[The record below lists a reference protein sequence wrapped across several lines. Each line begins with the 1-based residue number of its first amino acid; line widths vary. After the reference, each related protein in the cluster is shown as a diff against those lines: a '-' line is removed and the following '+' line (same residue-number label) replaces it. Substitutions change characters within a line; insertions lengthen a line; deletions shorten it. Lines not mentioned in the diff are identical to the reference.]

1 MAKTVKPGKLRGNTV
16 PNSLTADKNDYTLT
30 IIGGMSYSLNDLCQL
45 VVKDGVTTQSV
56 EELMRN
62 FRLVAEKGIDMAL
75 QGNNVNYDYFTL
87 RPGAKGVFNSANE
100 PFTRPKH
107 EVTMAMAVGPDVRKA
122 MEETIV
128 ENMGPAQHYAQ
139 MDTII
144 NTVNGEVN
152 LSVTSGQVLEVKGVN
167 LSLKG
172 DDATVGIY
180 LQEVGAA
187 DSTRIKVATLLNNEP
202 KRLMFM
208 VPAGLVKDKM
218 YQLVHITQAGA
229 STSAG
234 QFLKMPRIAF
244 SNTQLKCTDGTPIS
258 SGGEEGRPGEL

>member
-1 MAKTVKPGKLRGNTV
+1 
-16 PNSLTADKNDYTLT
+16 
-30 IIGGMSYSLNDLCQL
+30 
-45 VVKDGVTTQSV
+45 
-56 EELMRN
+56 
-62 FRLVAEKGIDMAL
+62 
-75 QGNNVNYDYFTL
+75 
-87 RPGAKGVFNSANE
+87 
-100 PFTRPKH
+100 
-107 EVTMAMAVGPDVRKA
+107 

-258 SGGEEGRPGEL
+258 SGGEEERPGEL